1 MSELLPKIASV
12 AVVLKDG
19 KILLNLRK
27 GDGRTDGMY
36 GTPGGH
42 VEHLENIAESV
53 AREIKE
59 EVDIEVQNISFVGIV
74 NVREFAPVHYVILV
88 FRADWKS
95 GEVRNCEPDKSDGW
109 DWYPLDA
116 LPHPM
121 TPGTEK
127 GIRMF
132 QNGQNYFE

>member
-1 MSELLPKIASV
+1 MKELRPKV
-12 AVVLKDG
+12 ATVVLIMKEG
-19 KILLNLRK
+19 KVLLGRRK
-27 GDGRTDGMY
+27 NIVAQGMY
-36 GTPGGH
+36 QVPGGH
-42 VEHLENIAESV
+42 VEHLENLAESV

-127 GIRMF
+127 GIRAF
-132 QNGQNYFE
+132 LEGKNYFE